1 MRKALIIVAIILTA
15 VFIFSFTAC
24 TTPKTATETTAAE
37 TTAAETTAAETTASA
52 PDYNIGD
59 TGPAS
64 GLIFY
69 VNPNYEADGWRYL
82 EAATEDCSDDNN
94 DYLIQWVSGEFIV
107 TGATG
112 TSIGTGMSNTQK
124 IVDILGEGSYAAKL
138 CSDLTQGG
146 FSDWF
151 LPSKE
156 ELNLMYENL
165 YLKGLGSFEERTY
178 WSSSERDEDKDW
190 AWGQVFKKGSQNHG
204 SKSNE
209 NRVRAVRAFN

>member
-24 TTPKTATETTAAE
+24 TVPKTATETTAPE
-37 TTAAETTAAETTASA
+37 TTATETTAAETTASA

-59 TGPAS
+59 TGPAG

-69 VNPNYEADGWRYL
+69 VNPNYEADGWKYL
-82 EAATEDCSDDNN
+82 EAATEDSPGNKN
-94 DYLIQWVSGEFIV
+94 DYSIQWDSGELIG

-124 IVDILGEGSYAAKL
+124 IVDIQGEGSYAAKL
-138 CSDLTQGG
+138 CYDLTQGG

-165 YLKGLGSFEERTY
+165 YLKGLGSFEKHYY
-178 WSSSERDEDKDW
+178 WSSSESDEDH
-190 AWGQVFKKGSQNHG
+190 AWCQSFVNGYEIGSLEKGG
-204 SKSNE
+204 E
-209 NRVRAVRAFN
+209 IRVRAVRAFN